1 MPISPSWGQSALNI
15 VPGTMSLGL
24 LGSSMG
30 TMNSMWDPKK
40 SSTKKSKEM
49 VKGFTNVMIG
59 VPLISAT
66 SGMIAGL

>member
-30 TMNSMWDPKK
+30 TMKSMWDPKA
-40 SSTKKSKEM
+40 SHMKKSKRM
-49 VKGFTNVMIG
+49 VSGFTDIMIG